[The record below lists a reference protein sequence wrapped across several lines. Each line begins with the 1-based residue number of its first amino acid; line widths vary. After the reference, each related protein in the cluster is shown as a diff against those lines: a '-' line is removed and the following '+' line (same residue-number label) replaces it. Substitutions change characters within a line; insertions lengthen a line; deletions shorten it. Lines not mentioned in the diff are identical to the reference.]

1 MSNDFYTFIV
11 LSTINTDHGPVNSE
25 KRFEELKYT
34 FSSVYRNVPNVKI
47 VHIDNSIEPLSE
59 EQAEYIRSQVDV
71 FVQMEHNLFTR
82 LANKIHSKG
91 AGEIYMMELAMRIIK
106 EKNLI
111 GKRIFKLTGRYRL
124 TDSFDISEYEKE
136 YWNGMYCFKVNEWD
150 VSMDNWKT
158 RERVIYFETRL
169 WSMDAS
175 LFDEYYALIP
185 QIFDFIML
193 KQHNIEIGHFY
204 NIPHQKVIDP
214 DVMHIEGVAGDTG
227 VYRAE

>member
-1 MSNDFYTFIV
+1 MNNDFYTFVV
-11 LSTINTDHGPVNSE
+11 LSTINTDHGPVDGK
-25 KRFEELKYT
+25 KRFDELQET
-34 FSSVYRNVPNVKI
+34 FKSIHKKVSDVRIIY
-47 VHIDNSIEPLSE
+47 IDNSIVPLTQ
-59 EQAEYIRSQVDV
+59 EQVDTINPQVDV

-91 AGEIYMMELAMRIIK
+91 VGEIYMMELALRIMK
-106 EKNLI
+106 EKGLI

-124 TDSFDISEYEKE
+124 TDTFDITEYEKE
-136 YWNGMYCFKVNEWD
+136 YWQNMYCFKVNEWD
-150 VSMDNWKT
+150 VTLDQWKT

-175 LFDEYYALIP
+175 LFDEYYNLIP
-185 QIFDFIML
+185 QMFDFIML
-193 KQHNIEIGHFY
+193 QKHNIEIGHFY

-214 DVMHIEGVAGDTG
+214 DVMHIEGIAGDTG